1 MGCDRYTVLIGGI
14 DGVVAGEGMAL
25 DYAVMFAKALF
36 NEYWND
42 ADISVTIKKEANKYA
57 QIY

>member
-1 MGCDRYTVLIGGI
+1 MDCDRYTVLIGGV

-36 NEYWND
+36 NEDWND
-42 ADISVTIKKEANKYA
+42 ADISVTIKKEV
-57 QIY
+57 QDG

>member
-1 MGCDRYTVLIGGI
+1 MGCDKYTVSVG
-14 DGVVAGEGMAL
+14 DTVAGEGMAL

-42 ADISVTIKKEANKYA
+42 ADISVTIKKEVRDD
-57 QIY
+57 

>member
-57 QIY
+57 